1 MICPHASIETRWPAP
16 GITQS
21 RMRGRSA
28 TVIAPGVDSD
38 EADPLAWVV
47 LVRVRPSLPLLRAA
61 CRTEAQA
68 NSLALVVLTESAA
81 FGCIT
86 CQARKAKRRRAGI
99 RAVVKG
105 RKR

>member
-1 MICPHASIETRWPAP
+1 MKCETH
-16 GITQS
+16 
-21 RMRGRSA
+21 GRKLNA
-28 TVIAPGVDSD
+28 HGFCRACVAYNAAV
-38 EADPLAWVV
+38 EAQ
-47 LVRVRPSLPLLRAA
+47 RAA

-68 NSLALVVLTESAA
+68 NSLAIVVLTESAA
-81 FGCIT
+81 FGCVA